1 MRCSD
6 QKGRPVP
13 AMPLEKLRG
22 QNRRMT
28 TPLALASPA
37 ALGFDA
43 ARLARIDRFLAE
55 RYVEPGLLPCAL
67 LLVARRGVLVHRSV
81 LGHASLERGQRL
93 EEDTIFRI
101 YSMTKPVT
109 SVALMMLVEEGRIAL
124 DDPVAKWIPS
134 WRELAVYRSGQPGAF
149 ATTPAAAPMRVLDL
163 MRHTSGLTYGFQ
175 NRTNVDAAYR
185 TLKLDAFTSE
195 SLESFVDA
203 LGRVPLEF
211 SPGTSWNY
219 SVSTDVVGHLV
230 SLASGQPFDAFVKSR
245 ILQPLG
251 MHDTD
256 FHVPEAKVARFA
268 DCYVHSSSGRL
279 VPTAALGDFSKPPR
293 APSGGGGLVG
303 TAADYLRFCEMLRR
317 GGELDGVRL
326 LGPKTLALM
335 QLNHL
340 PGGRDLADLA
350 PPGMFSEA
358 GYQGV
363 GFGLG
368 FAVTTD
374 PARYGVASSPGEY
387 SWGGMAS
394 TAFWVDPVE
403 DVCVVFMTQ
412 LMPSSTYPIRR
423 ELRTIVNGAIVETRA
438 THG

>member
-1 MRCSD
+1 MS
-6 QKGRPVP
+6 
-13 AMPLEKLRG
+13 APLL
-22 QNRRMT
+22 
-28 TPLALASPA
+28 LASPA

-43 ARLARIDRFLAE
+43 DRLARIDRFLAE

-67 LLVARRGVLVHRSV
+67 LLVARRGEVVHRSV

-124 DDPVAKWIPS
+124 DDPVEKWLPS
-134 WRELAVYRSGQPGAF
+134 WRELGVYRAGQPGAF
-149 ATTPAAAPMRVLDL
+149 VTAACETPMRVLDL

-175 NRTNVDAAYR
+175 NRTSVDAAYR
-185 TLKLDAFTSE
+185 ALKLDPFASE
-195 SLESFVDA
+195 SLAGFVDA

-211 SPGTSWNY
+211 SSGTSWNY

-230 SLASGQPFDAFVKSR
+230 SLASGEPFDAFVKSR

-256 FHVPEAKVARFA
+256 FHVPRDKLARVA
-268 DCYVHSSSGRL
+268 DCYLRSASGRL
-279 VPTAALGDFSKPPR
+279 VPAPGLSDVSKPQP

-317 GGELDGVRL
+317 GGALDGVRL
-326 LGPKTLALM
+326 LGPRTVALM
-335 QLNHL
+335 RMNHL
-340 PGGRDLADLA
+340 PGGRDIADLA
-350 PPGMFSEA
+350 SPGMFSEA
-358 GYQGV
+358 AYQGM

-368 FAVTTD
+368 LAVVTD
-374 PARYGVASSPGEY
+374 PARYGVASLPGEY

-423 ELRTIVNGAIVETRA
+423 ELRTMVNAAIVDRA
-438 THG
+438 